1 MGINE
6 TVTKNNTVKKKKDRL
21 YNDFLLSHH
30 TLTFSNK

>member
-6 TVTKNNTVKKKKDRL
+6 TVTKNNTVKKKDRL
-21 YNDFLLSHH
+21 YNDFLLSHY